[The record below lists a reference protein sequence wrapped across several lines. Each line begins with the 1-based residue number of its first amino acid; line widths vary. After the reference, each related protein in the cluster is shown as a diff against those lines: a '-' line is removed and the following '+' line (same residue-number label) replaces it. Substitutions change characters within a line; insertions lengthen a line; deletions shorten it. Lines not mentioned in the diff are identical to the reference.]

1 MGSLERDKEF
11 PVAECFVG
19 RQPIFDVNNR
29 VFAYDLLYRSSL
41 ENRVGMVNRTVATS
55 RVIIDAFVEIG
66 LDNVVGRNRVL
77 LNVDRNFLIDPD
89 LVFVPADRVALQ
101 IPEDLEPSD
110 EVRAG
115 IEHLQRLGYRIA
127 IGGYSRHSPVA
138 SYLPYASIVKVDALD
153 HDDDVLAAELASL
166 ASHRVVKVAKRVET
180 GQRRDELVEMG
191 FDCFQGHFLAR
202 PEVITGERMPSNRI
216 AVLELV
222 TRIVDPELSGDEL
235 AELIAMDA
243 SLSLRT
249 LRFVNSPLSGLTNE
263 VESIHH
269 AVVLLGRNIIKSWVM
284 LLAITGLDN
293 NVPELVTTAF
303 VRAKLCER
311 LAAESRLGGTDSFFT
326 VGLFSLMDALM
337 GIPMGRLLD
346 TLPFSADVKQALS
359 QRSGARGAA
368 IACAESLE
376 QGAPEGAAFESLSGE
391 QIGDLYL
398 EAVNWADSAMASIR

>member
-1 MGSLERDKEF
+1 M
-11 PVAECFVG
+11 AECFVG

-41 ENRVGMVNRTVATS
+41 ENTVGDVNLTVATS

-77 LNVDRNFLIDPD
+77 LNVDKNFLIDPD
-89 LVFVPADRVALQ
+89 LVFVPADRVAIQ
-101 IPEDLEPSD
+101 VPEDLEAD
-110 EVRAG
+110 AEVIAG
-115 IEHLQRLGYRIA
+115 VQHLQELGYKIA
-127 IGGYSRHSPVA
+127 LGGYSRTSPSA
-138 SYLPYASIVKVDALD
+138 ALLPYASIVKVDALEISN
-153 HDDDVLAAELASL
+153 DVLAGELATIGQ
-166 ASHRVVKVAKRVET
+166 HKVVKVAKRVET
-180 GQRRDELVEMG
+180 SQRRDELVELG

-202 PEVITGERMPSNRI
+202 PEVVSGQRMPSNRI

-222 TRIVDPELSGDEL
+222 TKITDPDLESDDL
-235 AELIAMDA
+235 ADLIAMDA

-269 AVVLLGRNIIKSWVM
+269 AVVLLGRNVIKSWVM

-311 LAAESRLGGTDSFFT
+311 LAAQAKVAGTDSFFT

-337 GIPMGRLLD
+337 GMPMGRLLE
-346 TLPFSADVKQALS
+346 TLPFSDEVKSALTE
-359 QRSGARGAA
+359 RSGVRGEAV
-368 IACAESLE
+368 ACAETLE
-376 QGAPEGAAFESLSGE
+376 QGAPDGAEFLGLSGE
-391 QIGDLYL
+391 AIADCYL
-398 EAVNWADSAMASIR
+398 EAVNWADNAVSSMR

>member
-1 MGSLERDKEF
+1 MAD
-11 PVAECFVG
+11 CFVG

-41 ENRVGMVNRTVATS
+41 DNQVGDVNLTVATS

-66 LDNVVGRNRVL
+66 LDSVVGRNRVL
-77 LNVDRNFLIDPD
+77 LNVDKNFLIDPD

-101 IPEDLEPSD
+101 LPEDLEHSF
-110 EVRAG
+110 EIRAG
-115 IEHLQRLGYRIA
+115 IEHLQSLGYRIA
-127 IGGYSRHSPVA
+127 LGGYSRN
-138 SYLPYASIVKVDALD
+138 LPSAEFLSYASIVKFDALEN
-153 HDDDVLAAELASL
+153 DDEALAADLASL
-166 ASHRVVKVAKRVET
+166 GDHRVVKVAKRVET
-180 GQRRDELVEMG
+180 AERRDQLVELG

-216 AVLELV
+216 AVLDLV
-222 TRIVDPELSGDEL
+222 TKIVDPNLSSEEL
-235 AELIAMDA
+235 AELVAMDA

-269 AVVLLGRNIIKSWVM
+269 AVVLLGRNVIKSWVM

-311 LAAESRLGGTDSFFT
+311 LAAEAGLAGTESFFT
-326 VGLFSLMDALM
+326 VGLFSMMDALM
-337 GIPMGRLLD
+337 ATPMDHLLD
-346 TLPFSADVKQALS
+346 SLPFSTEVKAALAE
-359 QRSGARGAA
+359 RAGVRGEAV
-368 IACAESLE
+368 ACAEDLE
-376 QGAPEGAAFESLSGE
+376 VGAPDGTGFQGLPGDRIADCYLS
-391 QIGDLYL
+391 
-398 EAVNWADSAMASIR
+398 AVSWADEAMASLR

>member
-1 MGSLERDKEF
+1 MAD
-11 PVAECFVG
+11 CFVG

-41 ENRVGMVNRTVATS
+41 ENSVGDVNLTVATS

-77 LNVDRNFLIDPD
+77 LNVDKNFLIDPD
-89 LVFVPADRVALQ
+89 LVFVPADRVAIQ
-101 IPEDLEPSD
+101 VPEDLD
-110 EVRAG
+110 ADAEVVAG
-115 IEHLQRLGYRIA
+115 VQHLQSLGYKIA
-127 IGGYSRHSPVA
+127 LGGYSRTSPSA
-138 SYLPYASIVKVDALD
+138 ALLPYASIVKIDALEISN
-153 HDDDVLAAELASL
+153 DVLAGELASIGQ
-166 ASHRVVKVAKRVET
+166 HKVVKVAKRVET
-180 GQRRDELVEMG
+180 STRRDELVELG

-202 PEVITGERMPSNRI
+202 PEVVSGERMPSNRI

-222 TRIVDPELSGDEL
+222 TKITDPDLDSDEL
-235 AELIAMDA
+235 ADLIAMDA

-269 AVVLLGRNIIKSWVM
+269 AVVLLGRNVIKSWVM

-293 NVPELVTTAF
+293 NVPELVTSAF

-311 LAAESRLGGTDSFFT
+311 LAAQAKVAGTDSFFT

-337 GIPMGRLLD
+337 GMPMGRLLE
-346 TLPFSADVKQALS
+346 TLPFSTEVKTALTE
-359 QRSGARGAA
+359 RAGVRGEAV
-368 IACAESLE
+368 ACAESLE
-376 QGAPEGAAFESLSGE
+376 LGAPEGAAFQGLSGE
-391 QIGDLYL
+391 AIADCYL
-398 EAVNWADSAMASIR
+398 EAVNWADNAVSSMR

>member
-1 MGSLERDKEF
+1 M
-11 PVAECFVG
+11 AECFVG

-41 ENRVGMVNRTVATS
+41 ENSVGDVNLTVATS

-77 LNVDRNFLIDPD
+77 LNVDKNFLVDPD
-89 LVFVPADRVALQ
+89 LVFVPADRVAIQ
-101 IPEDLEPSD
+101 VPEDLD
-110 EVRAG
+110 ADAEVIAG
-115 IEHLQRLGYRIA
+115 VEHLKSLGYKIA
-127 IGGYSRHSPVA
+127 LGGYTQSSPSA
-138 SYLPYASIVKVDALD
+138 RLLPYASIVKIDALEIG
-153 HDDDVLAAELASL
+153 DDVLSRELASIGQ
-166 ASHRVVKVAKRVET
+166 HQVVKVAKRVET
-180 GQRRDELVEMG
+180 SQRRDELVELG

-202 PEVITGERMPSNRI
+202 PEVVSGQRMPSNRI

-222 TRIVDPELSGDEL
+222 TKICDPDLDGDEL

-269 AVVLLGRNIIKSWVM
+269 ATVLLGRNVIKSWVM

-311 LAAESRLGGTDSFFT
+311 LAAEARVAGTDSFFT
-326 VGLFSLMDALM
+326 VGLFSLMDAMM
-337 GIPMGRLLD
+337 GMPMEPLLE
-346 TLPFSADVKQALS
+346 TLPFSSEVKTALTE
-359 QRSGARGAA
+359 RAGVRGEAV
-368 IACAESLE
+368 ACAESLE
-376 QGAPEGAAFESLSGE
+376 HGAPEGAAFQSLTTE
-391 QIGDLYL
+391 TIADCYL
-398 EAVNWADSAMASIR
+398 EAVNWADNAVSSMR

>member
-1 MGSLERDKEF
+1 MAD
-11 PVAECFVG
+11 CFVG

-41 ENRVGMVNRTVATS
+41 ENRVGDVNLTVATS

-66 LDNVVGRNRVL
+66 LDDIVGRNRVL
-77 LNVDRNFLIDPD
+77 LNVDKNYLIDPD
-89 LVFVPADRVALQ
+89 LVFVPPDRVALQ
-101 IPEDLEPSD
+101 IPEDLEATD

-115 IEHLQRLGYRIA
+115 IEHLSELGYKIA
-127 IGGYSRHSPVA
+127 LGGYTPQSPVA
-138 SYLPYASIVKVDALD
+138 ALLPYASIVKVDALD
-153 HDDDVLAAELASL
+153 ATDESLQAALASL
-166 ASHRVVKVAKRVET
+166 GGQRVVKVAKRVET
-180 GQRRDELVEMG
+180 GQRRDELVELG

-202 PEVITGERMPSNRI
+202 PEVVSGSRMPSNRI

-222 TRIVDPELSGDEL
+222 TKICDPDLSGDEL

-263 VESIHH
+263 VDSIHH

-311 LAAESRLGGTDSFFT
+311 LAGEARLGGVDSFFT
-326 VGLFSLMDALM
+326 VGLFSLMDAMM
-337 GIPMGRLLD
+337 GTPMNDLLE
-346 TLPFSADVKQALS
+346 TLPFSPEVKAALVE
-359 QRSGARGAA
+359 RDGVRGEAVS
-368 IACAESLE
+368 CAESLE
-376 QGAPEGAAFESLSGE
+376 QGAPEGASFQDLPGE
-391 QIGDLYL
+391 LIVDCYL
-398 EAVNWADSAMASIR
+398 DAVHWADEAVASIR

>member
-1 MGSLERDKEF
+1 M
-11 PVAECFVG
+11 AECFVG

-41 ENRVGMVNRTVATS
+41 ENSVGDVNRTVATS

-77 LNVDRNFLIDPD
+77 LNVDKNFLVDPD
-89 LVFVPADRVALQ
+89 LVFVPADRVAIQ
-101 IPEDLEPSD
+101 VPEDLD
-110 EVRAG
+110 ADAEVVAG
-115 IEHLQRLGYRIA
+115 VQHLQGLGYKIA
-127 IGGYSRHSPVA
+127 LGGYSRTSPSA
-138 SYLPYASIVKVDALD
+138 ALLPYASIVKIDALEISN
-153 HDDDVLAAELASL
+153 DVLAGELASIGQ
-166 ASHRVVKVAKRVET
+166 HKVVKVAKRVET
-180 GQRRDELVEMG
+180 SQRRDELVELG

-202 PEVITGERMPSNRI
+202 PEVVSGQRMPSNRI

-222 TRIVDPELSGDEL
+222 TKITDPDLESDDL
-235 AELIAMDA
+235 ADLIAMDA

-269 AVVLLGRNIIKSWVM
+269 AVVLLGRNVIKSWVM

-311 LAAESRLGGTDSFFT
+311 LATEAKVAGTDSFFT

-337 GIPMGRLLD
+337 GMPMGRLLE
-346 TLPFSADVKQALS
+346 TLPFSDDVMSALTE
-359 QRSGARGAA
+359 RTGVRGEA

-376 QGAPEGAAFESLSGE
+376 QGAPDGAAFLGLSGE
-391 QIGDLYL
+391 AIADCYL
-398 EAVNWADSAMASIR
+398 EAVNWADSAVSSMR

>member
-1 MGSLERDKEF
+1 
-11 PVAECFVG
+11 VAECFVG
-19 RQPIFDVNNR
+19 RQPIFDLNNR

-41 ENRVGMVNRTVATS
+41 ENRVGIVNRTVATS

-66 LDNVVGRNRVL
+66 LDKVVGRNRVL

-89 LVFVPADRVALQ
+89 LVFVPADRVAIQ

-115 IEHLQRLGYRIA
+115 VEYLQSLGYKIA
-127 IGGYSRHSPVA
+127 IGGYSRHAPVA
-138 SYLPYASIVKVDALD
+138 AYLPYASIVKVDALD
-153 HDDDVLAAELASL
+153 NDNDVLAAELASL
-166 ASHRVVKVAKRVET
+166 APYRVVKVAKRVET
-180 GQRRDELVEMG
+180 SQRRDQLAEMG
-191 FDCFQGHFLAR
+191 FDCFQGHFMAR
-202 PEVITGERMPSNRI
+202 PEVVTGERMPSNRI

-222 TRIVDPELSGDEL
+222 TKIVDPDLSGEEL

-269 AVVLLGRNIIKSWVM
+269 AVVLLGRNIIRSWVM

-311 LAAESRLGGTDSFFT
+311 LAAEAKLDGPDSFFT
-326 VGLFSLMDALM
+326 VGLFSLMDAMM
-337 GIPMGRLLD
+337 GTSMDRLLD
-346 TLPFSADVKQALS
+346 TLPFSAEVKSALTE
-359 QRSGARGAA
+359 RAGARGEAVS
-368 IACAESLE
+368 CAETLE
-376 QGAPEGAAFESLSGE
+376 RGAPDGAAFQSLSGD

-398 EAVNWADSAMASIR
+398 EAVNWADDAMSSIR

>member
-1 MGSLERDKEF
+1 M
-11 PVAECFVG
+11 AECFVG

-41 ENRVGMVNRTVATS
+41 ENSVGDVNLTVATS

-77 LNVDRNFLIDPD
+77 LNVDKNFLVDPD
-89 LVFVPADRVALQ
+89 LVFVPAERVAIQ
-101 IPEDLEPSD
+101 VPEDLDACP
-110 EVRAG
+110 EVIAG
-115 IEHLQRLGYRIA
+115 IEHLKSLGYKIA
-127 IGGYSRHSPVA
+127 LGGYSQNSPSA
-138 SYLPYASIVKVDALD
+138 ELLPYASIVKIDALSIGD
-153 HDDDVLAAELASL
+153 EVLANEIASIGK
-166 ASHRVVKVAKRVET
+166 HKVVKVAKRVET
-180 GQRRDELVEMG
+180 GPRRDKLVELG

-202 PEVITGERMPSNRI
+202 PEVVTGQRMPSNRI

-222 TRIVDPELSGDEL
+222 TKICDPELSGDEL

-311 LAAESRLGGTDSFFT
+311 LATEARVSGPDSFFT
-326 VGLFSLMDALM
+326 VGLFSLMDAMM
-337 GIPMGRLLD
+337 GMSMGRLLE
-346 TLPFSADVKQALS
+346 TLPFSQDVKSALTE
-359 QRSGARGAA
+359 RTGIRGEAV
-368 IACAESLE
+368 ACAENLE
-376 QGAPEGAAFESLSGE
+376 LGAPDGAGFQSLTSE
-391 QIGDLYL
+391 AIAECYL
-398 EAVNWADSAMASIR
+398 EAVNWADNAVSSIR

>member
-1 MGSLERDKEF
+1 
-11 PVAECFVG
+11 VADCFVG

-41 ENRVGMVNRTVATS
+41 ENRVGDVNLTVATS

-66 LDNVVGRNRVL
+66 LDSVVGRNRVL
-77 LNVDRNFLIDPD
+77 LNVDKNFLIDPD
-89 LVFVPADRVALQ
+89 LVFVPAERVALQ
-101 IPEDLEPSD
+101 LPQDLEPT
-110 EVRAG
+110 EEIRAG
-115 IEHLQRLGYRIA
+115 VEHLRSLGYKFA
-127 IGGYSRHSPVA
+127 IGGYTRQSPVA
-138 SYLPYASIVKVDALD
+138 AYLPYASIVKIDALD
-153 HDDDVLAAELASL
+153 RDDATLAAELESIVPYK
-166 ASHRVVKVAKRVET
+166 VVKVAKRVET
-180 GQRRDELVEMG
+180 AQRRDQLVEMG

-202 PEVITGERMPSNRI
+202 PEVVTGQRMPSNRI

-222 TRIVDPELSGDEL
+222 TKILDPDLGGDEL
-235 AELIAMDA
+235 AQLIAMDA

-249 LRFVNSPLSGLTNE
+249 LRFVNSPLSGLNNE

-311 LAAESRLGGTDSFFT
+311 LAGEASLPGTDSFFT

-337 GIPMGRLLD
+337 GMPMGRLLD
-346 TLPFSADVKQALS
+346 TLPFSAEVKSALDE
-359 QRSGARGAA
+359 RAGIRGEAVS
-368 IACAESLE
+368 CAENLE
-376 QGAPEGAAFESLSGE
+376 QGAPDGASFQSLSGE

-398 EAVNWADSAMASIR
+398 EAVNWADNAMASIR

>member
-1 MGSLERDKEF
+1 M
-11 PVAECFVG
+11 AECFVG

-41 ENRVGMVNRTVATS
+41 ENSVGDVNLTVATS

-77 LNVDRNFLIDPD
+77 LNVDKNFLIDPD
-89 LVFVPADRVALQ
+89 LVFVPADRVAIQ
-101 IPEDLEPSD
+101 VPEDLDADP
-110 EVRAG
+110 EVVAG
-115 IEHLQRLGYRIA
+115 IEHLQSLGYKIA
-127 IGGYSRHSPVA
+127 LGGYSTGSPSA
-138 SYLPYASIVKVDALD
+138 RLLPYASIVKIDALD
-153 HDDDVLAAELASL
+153 VSNDVLAAELASIGQ
-166 ASHRVVKVAKRVET
+166 HKVVKVAKRVET
-180 GQRRDELVEMG
+180 AKRRDELVELG

-202 PEVITGERMPSNRI
+202 PEVVSGERMPSNRI

-222 TRIVDPELSGDEL
+222 TKIVDPDLDGDEL

-311 LAAESRLGGTDSFFT
+311 LATEARVSGTDSFFT

-337 GIPMGRLLD
+337 GMPMGRLLE
-346 TLPFSADVKQALS
+346 TLPFSAEVKEALTE
-359 QRSGARGAA
+359 RAGVRGEAV
-368 IACAESLE
+368 ACAESLE
-376 QGAPEGAAFESLSGE
+376 QGAPDGAAFR
-391 QIGDLYL
+391 DLTTEAIAECYL
-398 EAVNWADSAMASIR
+398 DAVTWADSAVASLR

>member
-1 MGSLERDKEF
+1 M
-11 PVAECFVG
+11 AECFVG

-41 ENRVGMVNRTVATS
+41 ENSVGDVNRTVATS

-77 LNVDRNFLIDPD
+77 LNVDKNFLVDPD
-89 LVFVPADRVALQ
+89 LVFVPADRVAIQ
-101 IPEDLEPSD
+101 VPEELEAD
-110 EVRAG
+110 AEVIAG
-115 IEHLQRLGYRIA
+115 VEHLKSLGYKIA
-127 IGGYSRHSPVA
+127 LGGYTRTSPSA
-138 SYLPYASIVKVDALD
+138 ALLPYASIVKVDALEISN
-153 HDDDVLAAELASL
+153 DVLAGELASIGQ
-166 ASHRVVKVAKRVET
+166 HKVVKVAKRVET
-180 GQRRDELVEMG
+180 SQRRDELVELG

-202 PEVITGERMPSNRI
+202 PEVVSGQRMPSNRI

-222 TRIVDPELSGDEL
+222 TKITDPDLESDEL
-235 AELIAMDA
+235 ADLIAMDA

-269 AVVLLGRNIIKSWVM
+269 AVVLLGRNVIKSWVM

-311 LAAESRLGGTDSFFT
+311 LAAQAKVAGTDSFFT

-337 GIPMGRLLD
+337 GMPMDRLLE
-346 TLPFSADVKQALS
+346 TLPFSDDVKGALTG
-359 QRSGARGAA
+359 RDGIRGEAV
-368 IACAESLE
+368 ACAESLE
-376 QGAPEGAAFESLSGE
+376 QGAPDGAAFQGLSGE
-391 QIGDLYL
+391 DIADCYL
-398 EAVNWADSAMASIR
+398 EAVNWADSAVSSMR

>member
-1 MGSLERDKEF
+1 MAD
-11 PVAECFVG
+11 CFVG

-41 ENRVGMVNRTVATS
+41 ENRVGDVNLTVATS

-66 LDNVVGRNRVL
+66 LDNIVGRNRVL
-77 LNVDRNFLIDPD
+77 LNVDKNYLIDPD
-89 LVFVPADRVALQ
+89 LVFVPPDRVALQ
-101 IPEDLEPSD
+101 IPEDLEATD

-115 IEHLQRLGYRIA
+115 IEHLSELGYKIA
-127 IGGYSRHSPVA
+127 LGGYTPESPVA
-138 SYLPYASIVKVDALD
+138 ALLPYASIVKVDALD
-153 HDDDVLAAELASL
+153 ATDESLRASL
-166 ASHRVVKVAKRVET
+166 ASLGGQRVVKVAKRVET
-180 GQRRDELVEMG
+180 GQRRDELVELG

-202 PEVITGERMPSNRI
+202 PEVVSGSRMPSNRI

-222 TRIVDPELSGDEL
+222 TKICDPDLSGDEL

-249 LRFVNSPLSGLTNE
+249 LRFVNSPLSGLSNE
-263 VESIHH
+263 VDSIHH

-311 LAAESRLGGTDSFFT
+311 LAGEARIGGADSFFT
-326 VGLFSLMDALM
+326 VGLFSLMDAMM
-337 GIPMGRLLD
+337 GTPMDDLLE
-346 TLPFSADVKQALS
+346 TLPFSSEVKAALVE
-359 QRSGARGAA
+359 RDGVRGEAVS
-368 IACAESLE
+368 CAESLE
-376 QGAPEGAAFESLSGE
+376 QGAPEGASFQDLPGE
-391 QIGDLYL
+391 LIVDCYL
-398 EAVNWADSAMASIR
+398 DAVHWADEAVASIR